1 MSVPESSIVGQRL
14 QPLQNRKRPLLA
26 WMSICCVLVCALM
39 IGVSGWIVISTREV
53 RLREAQVTTQNMAR
67 TLAAQAYMEIRI
79 ADVVLEDIVER
90 IHHAGMGE
98 AALERLR
105 AHLAQLARSSD
116 DINGLFVLDRNGAW
130 LATSL
135 GAPLSG
141 NNAERD
147 YFRFHQ
153 AHKQYT
159 SHIGAPVLSKSSG
172 HWVIPVSRRIELADG
187 TFAGVALV
195 ALRLDSFERAY
206 DGLHLGATG
215 TAFFAL
221 NNGTMLYRR
230 PFDAGMIGMNVAD
243 GDVLTTYR
251 NQGPTGT
258 GMMTAKVDGV
268 ERLYSYRHL
277 EQYPLIVAAGLSKE
291 DVFAEWHWLALGIM
305 GGTLAAVAALL
316 WLFGRLL
323 RQIKVREQ
331 IEATLKITAAELEK
345 ANANLESM
353 AMKDGLTGLAN
364 RRAFDDALEHE
375 VRRAQR
381 DNKRVSLIMLDVDFF
396 KKFNDTY
403 GHLAGDE
410 CLRALAR
417 AVAGSLGRSED
428 LAARYGG
435 EEFAVIMPGA
445 ETEGALQVAE
455 EIRQAVMALNIRH
468 AGNASGVVTISL
480 GVATI
485 APGAEHGADQKSL
498 IKQADERLYQSKSN
512 GRNCVTGPGEARL
525 KSS

>member
-1 MSVPESSIVGQRL
+1 MSASEPSIVDQRL
-14 QPLQNRKRPLLA
+14 QPLQHRKRPVLA
-26 WMSICCVLVCALM
+26 WMSISFALVCALM
-39 IGVSGWIVISTREV
+39 ISVSGWIVMSSREV

-67 TLAAQAYMEIRI
+67 ALAAQAYMEIKI

-90 IHHAGMGE
+90 IHHEGIAE
-98 AALERLR
+98 PALVRLR

-116 DINGLFVLDRNGAW
+116 DINGLFVLDRDGGW

-135 GAPLSG
+135 GATLSG

-153 AHKQYT
+153 THKQYT
-159 SHIGAPVLSKSSG
+159 LHIGAPVLSKSSG

-187 TFAGVALV
+187 AFAGVALV

-206 DGLHLGATG
+206 DGLNLGAAG

-221 NNGTMLYRR
+221 NNGTLLYRR
-230 PFDAGMIGMNVAD
+230 PFDAGMIGMDVSS
-243 GDVLTTYR
+243 GDILTAYR
-251 NQGPTGT
+251 NQGPAGT
-258 GMMTAKVDGV
+258 GMMTAKVDGI

-277 EQYPLIVAAGLSKE
+277 DQYPLIVAAGLSKE
-291 DVFAEWHWLALGIM
+291 DVFAEWDWLAMEIM

-331 IEATLKITAAELEK
+331 IEAALQITAGELEK
-345 ANANLESM
+345 ANANLESI
-353 AMKDGLTGLAN
+353 AMQDGLTGLAN
-364 RRAFDDALEHE
+364 RRAFDDTLEHE

-381 DNKRVSLIMLDVDFF
+381 DNKLVSLIMLDVDFF

-417 AVAGSLGRSED
+417 AVAGCLGRSED

-445 ETEGALQVAE
+445 ETDGALQVAE
-455 EIRQAVMALNIRH
+455 EIRKAVMALNIRH
-468 AGNASGVVTISL
+468 AGNSSGVVTISL

-485 APGAEHGADQKSL
+485 APGQEHGADQKSL

-512 GRNCVTGPGEARL
+512 GRNRVTGPGAA
-525 KSS
+525 